1 MGGCQNCHFYGNQ
14 KPRQAAVTWGP
25 NLALTK
31 ERLRPEWLIE
41 LFKDPQV
48 IMPGTKMPAP
58 YIPVDEPVASV
69 KEVWGKNVAKL
80 HSEPEKLLEAI
91 RDFTWAVSGPTDVSK
106 IVKAHLTIEGYGF
119 VIEDDDDW
127 GDDDW

>member
-1 MGGCQNCHFYGNQ
+1 MVQ
-14 KPRQAAVTWGP
+14 
-25 NLALTK
+25 
-31 ERLRPEWLIE
+31 
-41 LFKDPQV
+41 
-48 IMPGTKMPAP
+48 
-58 YIPVDEPVASV
+58 ASV

-106 IVKAHLTIEGYGF
+106 IVKAHLAREGYGF

-127 GDDDW
+127 GDEDW